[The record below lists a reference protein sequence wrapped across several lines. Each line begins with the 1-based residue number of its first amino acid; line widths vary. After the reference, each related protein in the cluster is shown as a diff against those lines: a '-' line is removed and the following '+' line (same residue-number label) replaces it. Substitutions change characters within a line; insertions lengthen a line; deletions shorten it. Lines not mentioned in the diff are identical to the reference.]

1 MCNELL
7 QFTFSQPLHSL
18 DVNFYITPTL
28 MLIFSAFVVAEDGSF
43 NQEPVDTSRLL
54 QKCTGSQV
62 DIERVSTGTKHALHQ
77 WLLKTLS

>member
-1 MCNELL
+1 
-7 QFTFSQPLHSL
+7 
-18 DVNFYITPTL
+18 